1 MKQLKF
7 ESDIITCTDR
17 YSESFALKDY
27 IYDEDGRLDRQKTID
42 LLLSE
47 EYGYVKSE
55 GVQVNVRE
63 TDEPPAVPDASGY
76 KKHVK
81 LHFDLTKNGMSA
93 SFPVD
98 LFLPDATGDIPCI
111 VALDFSILEDMNYFP
126 LEVIM
131 EKKVAVARIRYIEVA
146 SDNDDFETGVSP
158 LLSDRSDPHSAGK
171 LSIWAYA
178 ADLLGNYLL
187 EKGYAKKG
195 SLYVTGHSRLGK
207 SALLA
212 AALYDIFDGVHSN
225 CSGCCGAA
233 ISQEKN
239 GETVTKIVNKFPYW
253 FAPGFSGYAGR
264 ENEIPFDQHY
274 LLALIAPKKL
284 SIVTAEDDV
293 WADCEA
299 QYLAAEAVSPIYE
312 SMGLIGLDRTGGLLK
327 TGDDSIGGNVVLR
340 MRAGRHRFFPE
351 DWAFFIDTVVNKK

>member
-1 MKQLKF
+1 MKKLQF
-7 ESDIITCTDR
+7 ESDIIANTDR
-17 YSESFALKDY
+17 YSEGFALKDY
-27 IYDEDGRLDRQKTID
+27 IYGEDGGLDRQKMID

-47 EYGYVKSE
+47 EYGYVDSE
-55 GVQVNVRE
+55 GISIEVKE

-76 KKHVK
+76 KTHVK
-81 LHFDLTKNGMSA
+81 LHFGLTKNGKSS

-126 LEVIM
+126 IQLIM
-131 EKKVAVARIRYIEVA
+131 EKKVAVARIRYIEA
-146 SDNDDFETGVSP
+146 AGDNDDFETGISP
-158 LLSDRSDPHSAGK
+158 LLADRSDPHSAGK
-171 LSIWAYA
+171 LAIWAYA
-178 ADLLGNYLL
+178 ANIVGNYLL
-187 EKGYAKKG
+187 EHGYAKRG
-195 SLYVTGHSRLGK
+195 SLYITGHSRLGK

-212 AALYDIFDGVHSN
+212 TALYGIFDGVHSN

-239 GETVTKIVNKFPYW
+239 GESVTKIVNKFPYW
-253 FAPGFSGYAGR
+253 FAPEFAKYTDR
-264 ENEIPFDQHY
+264 EDEIPFDQHY
-274 LLALIAPKKL
+274 LLALVAPKKL

-299 QYLAAEAVSPIYE
+299 QYLAAEAVSPVYE
-312 SMGLIGLDRTGGLLK
+312 AMGLAGLDRSGGLLK
-327 TGDDSIGGNVVLR
+327 TGDDSTGGNVVLR

-351 DWAFFIDTVVNKK
+351 DWAFFIDTVVNK